1 MEHAPVNLD
10 LASLEFRDSRLQYWE
25 FGEKSALP
33 GSIAFQK
40 IQLDASPFYLRK
52 QGEHYPVSSFKL
64 GISGQVSDSSQLKVT
79 SQLYFEKDYPMDVE
93 VSFARFAFAE
103 AEDLLSKTAF
113 VRPLGGGVTQ
123 GTWQFRLDEQE
134 AWGSMA
140 LGYTDLKIQFLDSLT
155 LGPGKGKLKFYTFLA
170 NLWAKKSNP
179 GAGSNSL
186 RKREIYR
193 LRDTQ
198 RSMVNAWW
206 KATYVGLKS
215 SIGFGKA
222 KAPKNLRKEDE
233 N

>member
-1 MEHAPVNLD
+1 MRAH
-10 LASLEFRDSRLQYWE
+10 FT
-25 FGEKSALP
+25 FEK
-33 GSIAFQK
+33 
-40 IQLDASPFYLRK
+40 
-52 QGEHYPVSSFKL
+52 GEHYPVSSFQL
-64 GISGQVSDSSQLKVT
+64 GISGQVSDSSKLNVT

-155 LGPGKGKLKFYTFLA
+155 LGPGK
-170 NLWAKKSNP
+170 
-179 GAGSNSL
+179 
-186 RKREIYR
+186 
-193 LRDTQ
+193 
-198 RSMVNAWW
+198 
-206 KATYVGLKS
+206 
-215 SIGFGKA
+215 
-222 KAPKNLRKEDE
+222 E